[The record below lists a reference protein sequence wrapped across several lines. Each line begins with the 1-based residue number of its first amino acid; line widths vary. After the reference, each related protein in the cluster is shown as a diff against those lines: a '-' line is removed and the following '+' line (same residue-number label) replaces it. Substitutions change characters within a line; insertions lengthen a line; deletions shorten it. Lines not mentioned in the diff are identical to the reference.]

1 MIPVKENKG
10 LFRDERTNSI
20 INCDDLEYEQYMKIK
35 EIKIKEQSELQ
46 ELKSDIDEIKSV
58 LKIILEK
65 INK

>member
-20 INCDDLEYEQYMKIK
+20 INCDDLQYEQYMKMK
-35 EIKIKEQSELQ
+35 
-46 ELKSDIDEIKSV
+46 ELKSKEKNELETLKLDIDEIKSV

-65 INK
+65 INN

>member
-20 INCDDLEYEQYMKIK
+20 INCDDLQYNQYMKMK
-35 EIKIKEQSELQ
+35 ELKSKEKTEL
-46 ELKSDIDEIKSV
+46 ESLKSDIDEIKSV

-65 INK
+65 INN